1 MTGSRLRGVLAV
13 TALVGVVGCSQP
25 QTAAPHVVT
34 VARPAGSWQG
44 SGNATLG
51 FVSDSGRLRITWRA
65 TGEKPPGTGTLRVAV
80 HSAVSGRPLKTIVE
94 HRGEG
99 EGVVTFDDDPRA
111 YNLMVESANLEW
123 SLAVEEF
130 VGVYQDTPRR

>member
-1 MTGSRLRGVLAV
+1 MAGVCLRAVVALA
-13 TALVGVVGCSQP
+13 ALIGTPSCSKP
-25 QTAAPHVVT
+25 HTAAPQVVT

-65 TGEKPPGTGTLRVAV
+65 HDEKAPGTGTLRVAV
-80 HSAVSGRPLKTIVE
+80 HSAVSGRPLKTIVD

-99 EGVVTFDDDPRA
+99 EGVVSFDDDPRA
-111 YNLMVESANLEW
+111 YNLMVESVNLEW

-130 VGVYQDTPRR
+130 VGVYQDAPRR

>member
-1 MTGSRLRGVLAV
+1 MTGVRLRGVF
-13 TALVGVVGCSQP
+13 GVVALMGFVGCGTP
-25 QTAAPHVVT
+25 HTAAPQVVT

-44 SGNATLG
+44 KGNATLG
-51 FVSDSGRLRITWRA
+51 FVSDSGRLRISWRA
-65 TGEKPPGTGTLRVAV
+65 QGETAPGTGTLRVAV
-80 HSAVSGRPLKTIVE
+80 HSAVSGRPLKTVVD
-94 HRGEG
+94 HHGVG

-130 VGVYQDTPRR
+130 VGVVQDAPRR

>member
-1 MTGSRLRGVLAV
+1 MTGVRLRAVLAAV
-13 TALVGVVGCSQP
+13 ALIGSAGCSKP
-25 QTAAPHVVT
+25 QTAAPQVVT

-65 TGEKPPGTGTLRVAV
+65 RAETAPGTVTLRVTV
-80 HSAVSGRPLKTIVE
+80 HSAVSGRPLKTVVD
-94 HRGEG
+94 HRGDG

-123 SLAVEEF
+123 SLAVDEF

>member
-1 MTGSRLRGVLAV
+1 MTRVRLAGALWVLALSGF
-13 TALVGVVGCSQP
+13 AGCRQP
-25 QTAAPHVVT
+25 QSPAPQVVT

-44 SGNATLG
+44 KGNATLG

-65 TGEKPPGTGTLRVAV
+65 RAETAAGEGMLRVAV
-80 HSAVSGRPLKTIVE
+80 HSAVSGRPLKTVVD

-99 EGVVTFDDDPRA
+99 DGVVNFDDDTRA
-111 YNLMVESANLEW
+111 YNLMVESVNLEW

-130 VGVYQDTPRR
+130 IGVYQDTPRR

>member
-1 MTGSRLRGVLAV
+1 MAGMRLRGLLAV
-13 TALVGVVGCSQP
+13 IALIGSTSCSNP
-25 QTAAPHVVT
+25 RTAAPQVVT

-65 TGEKPPGTGTLRVAV
+65 RAETAPGTGTLRVAV
-80 HSAVSGRPLKTIVE
+80 HSAVSGRPLKTVVD

-111 YNLMVESANLEW
+111 YNLMVESVNLEW

-130 VGVYQDTPRR
+130 VGVYQDAPRR